1 MSERAAKLVAQ
12 IDNGNELATFG
23 KQFFRE
29 QSESLKKA
37 SELLDDSFSRAVDVL
52 CQREASGRI
61 LTSGVGKAGHIAR
74 KVAATLSSVGVPA
87 FFVSPGDTGHGDF
100 GCFCNSDVILLF
112 SHSGESA
119 EICRILDYISESSST
134 SILITGCSE
143 SSAARASDVVLS
155 YGSVAESGLHGLAPT
170 TSTTLMLVMGDA
182 LALTAAY
189 KSGLSRDDFARHH
202 PRGSLGRSLV
212 GVEVVMRRG
221 SRYCMVEMSQTTR
234 EVIQKYES
242 TEGRPGAV
250 SIVDEAGRLVG
261 IFTDGNLRRCVARGL
276 DFLDDP
282 IRQHMTKS
290 PITVLNT
297 QTAAE
302 ALEVLCARKIDQVV
316 VVDAESRPVGMVD
329 IQDIVRTLG

>member
-1 MSERAAKLVAQ
+1 MSERAANLVTQ
-12 IDNGNELATFG
+12 MDDGHELTVFG
-23 KQFFRE
+23 KRFFRE
-29 QSESLKKA
+29 QSESLKKVA
-37 SELLDDSFSRAVDVL
+37 LLLDDSFSEAVDVL
-52 CQREASGRI
+52 CRRDVSGRV

-74 KVAATLSSVGVPA
+74 KIAATLSSVGVPA

-119 EICRILDYISESSST
+119 EICRILDYISDSSSK
-134 SILITGCSE
+134 SILITGCGE

-155 YGSVAESGLHGLAPT
+155 YGAVAESGLHGLAPT

-182 LALTAAY
+182 LALTAAHRA
-189 KSGLSRDDFARHH
+189 GLTRDDFARHH
-202 PRGSLGRSLV
+202 PGGSLGRSLV
-212 GVEVVMRRG
+212 GVEVVMRSG
-221 SRYCMVEMSQTTR
+221 SRHCVVNISQTTR

-242 TEGRPGAV
+242 AEGRPGAV
-250 SIVDEAGRLVG
+250 SVVDEAGRLVG
-261 IFTDGNLRRCVARGL
+261 VFTDGDLRRCVVRGL
-276 DFLDDP
+276 GFLDEP
-282 IRQHMTKS
+282 IGEHMTKN

-302 ALEVLCARKIDQVV
+302 TLEVLCARKIDQVV
-316 VVDAESRPVGMVD
+316 VVDCESRPVGMVD